1 MRVLLVHPE
10 DSPQRGP
17 WAVQRWD
24 LVVDLGRSSR
34 FSAQRWQE
42 RLRCPV
48 LRADSFRH
56 GMEDL
61 RRVRNLFASGRGHL
75 LDEEGIDW
83 WDLTSLVVVPEA
95 ESLITFERMVA
106 DVRPATE
113 LWTTRVGW
121 SSKLMAALLGVELRA
136 FGSNGLARSTNRV
149 LHYARILRRF
159 RAGQIKE
166 ILLDKYDSNYQFR
179 SQLITRQSVSKKP
192 VVLLPSAY
200 RNVSRMAADYARLLT
215 EQAFLLVAT
224 RQNAHEFSR
233 PANVEIRDLAAY
245 AGHKAPTK
253 ETASLLERWRL
264 LQRKLGAT
272 REYELLASAGVFQNF
287 SRWFRDGLVARN
299 AWRHVLEREP
309 VQAVL
314 CGDDSNIYTRLTVL
328 LAAKRKIPTVDF
340 HHGALD
346 GRYLLKDLPCDIY
359 LAKNEMEQDYLVRF
373 CGLPSER
380 IVIGPP
386 SDVESSVTRT
396 ADRSDKTAVVFF
408 SEPYEVAGMR
418 PEEVYRELLPSL
430 CRVAREN
437 GRSVVIKLHP
447 FESRSQRTKLVRDVL
462 QSDDRDLVT
471 VIDGPLTPE
480 LMNRAWFGITVEST
494 TAMDCMRNGVRC
506 FLCGWL
512 SMSSYEYP
520 KQYARFGV
528 GDALQDVRQV
538 SEIPRRLA
546 ETKAQPVSRWNL
558 FPTPNP
564 ALLRRWLTS
573 SENQITRS
581 IS

>member
-1 MRVLLVHPE
+1 
-10 DSPQRGP
+10 
-17 WAVQRWD
+17 
-24 LVVDLGRSSR
+24 
-34 FSAQRWQE
+34 
-42 RLRCPV
+42 
-48 LRADSFRH
+48 
-56 GMEDL
+56 
-61 RRVRNLFASGRGHL
+61 
-75 LDEEGIDW
+75 
-83 WDLTSLVVVPEA
+83 
-95 ESLITFERMVA
+95 
-106 DVRPATE
+106 
-113 LWTTRVGW
+113 
-121 SSKLMAALLGVELRA
+121 
-136 FGSNGLARSTNRV
+136 
-149 LHYARILRRF
+149 
-159 RAGQIKE
+159 
-166 ILLDKYDSNYQFR
+166 
-179 SQLITRQSVSKKP
+179 
-192 VVLLPSAY
+192 
-200 RNVSRMAADYARLLT
+200 
-215 EQAFLLVAT
+215 
-224 RQNAHEFSR
+224 
-233 PANVEIRDLAAY
+233 
-245 AGHKAPTK
+245 
-253 ETASLLERWRL
+253 
-264 LQRKLGAT
+264 
-272 REYELLASAGVFQNF
+272 
-287 SRWFRDGLVARN
+287 
-299 AWRHVLEREP
+299 
-309 VQAVL
+309 
-314 CGDDSNIYTRLTVL
+314 
-328 LAAKRKIPTVDF
+328 
-340 HHGALD
+340 
-346 GRYLLKDLPCDIY
+346 
-359 LAKNEMEQDYLVRF
+359 
-373 CGLPSER
+373 
-380 IVIGPP
+380 
-386 SDVESSVTRT
+386 
-396 ADRSDKTAVVFF
+396 
-408 SEPYEVAGMR
+408 MR